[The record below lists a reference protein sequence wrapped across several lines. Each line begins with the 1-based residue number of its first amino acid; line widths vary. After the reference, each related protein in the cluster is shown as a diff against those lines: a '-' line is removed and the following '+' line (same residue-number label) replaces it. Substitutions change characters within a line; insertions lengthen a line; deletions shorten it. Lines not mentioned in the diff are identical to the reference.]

1 MITEKVINSL
11 YRTYKNKPASA
22 DDLDVGLLFE
32 NLIENHD
39 VEIDNDANLI
49 INSVPKESPLHKI
62 ALQRIHAIVEF
73 EHKIAIVMHSSIL
86 FLNKFDSQSQLH
98 VKPIKASMF
107 DKIFGR
113 LDPDA

>member
-11 YRTYKNKPASA
+11 YSTYKNKPASA
-22 DDLDVGLLFE
+22 DDLDIGLLFE

-39 VEIDNDANLI
+39 VEIDDQANLV
-49 INSVPKESPLHKI
+49 INSIPKESPLHKI
-62 ALQRIHAIVEF
+62 ALKRIHGIVEF

-86 FLNKFDSQSQLH
+86 FLNKFDGHSQLH
-98 VKPIKASMF
+98 IKPIKASVL

-113 LDPDA
+113 MNPEA